1 MYEVIRAIAEP
12 TRLSILQMV
21 RTREMS
27 AGQIAERFA
36 DITRPAVSQHLGVL
50 KKAGLLT
57 EKREG
62 TSRLYKARP
71 EGFASL
77 KEFLEDFWE
86 PRLQKLKTVV
96 ENENQ
101 EKRGKRG

>member
-1 MYEVIRAIAEP
+1 MYEIIKAIAEP
-12 TRLSILQMV
+12 NRLSILQMV

-27 AGQIAERFA
+27 AGQIAERFGS
-36 DITRPAVSQHLGVL
+36 ITRPAVSQHLGVL

-77 KEFLEDFWE
+77 RESLEEFWE

-96 ENENQ
+96 ENANN
-101 EKRGKRG
+101 EK

>member
-1 MYEVIRAIAEP
+1 MYEIIKAIAEP
-12 TRLSILQMV
+12 NRLSILKMV

-27 AGQIAERFA
+27 AGQIAERFGG
-36 DITRPAVSQHLGVL
+36 ITRPAVSQHLGVL

-77 KEFLEDFWE
+77 REFLEEFWE
-86 PRLQKLKTVV
+86 PRLQKLKMVV
-96 ENENQ
+96 ENEKH
-101 EKRGKRG
+101 EK